1 MPNAYDYIY
10 LRDAQDNLGQ
20 MFDYL
25 ICGCGLS
32 ASKAAEI
39 FIFSEISR
47 LFADGDVRYIA
58 GMSGIEL
65 GNLLL
70 DEHSLKPSPDHLP
83 VFSRSPEYWA
93 GWALAY
99 YQWKRDLS
107 FQEIL
112 LTIPFDEIVSMYL
125 PYHEMDAEKFSDEMD
140 RKYSE
145 RKAGTNLK
153 IRRKRIGLSQSELAE
168 STGISKRTIQQYEQR
183 VLDINKAA
191 AWNLYSLSKALFCS
205 MEDLLEK
212 TAPEA

>member
-25 ICGCGLS
+25 ICGCRLS
-32 ASKAAEI
+32 ASKAAEF

-47 LFADGDVRYIA
+47 YFANGDVRYIA

-70 DEHSLKPSPDHLP
+70 DEHRMKPCPDHLP

-107 FQEIL
+107 FQEIV
-112 LTIPFDEIVSMYL
+112 LTIPFDEIISMYS

-145 RKAGTNLK
+145 RESGTNLQ
-153 IRRKRIGLSQSELAE
+153 IRRRRIGLSQSELAE

-191 AWNLYSLSKALFCS
+191 AWNLYSLSKAHFCS

-212 TAPEA
+212 TAPEK